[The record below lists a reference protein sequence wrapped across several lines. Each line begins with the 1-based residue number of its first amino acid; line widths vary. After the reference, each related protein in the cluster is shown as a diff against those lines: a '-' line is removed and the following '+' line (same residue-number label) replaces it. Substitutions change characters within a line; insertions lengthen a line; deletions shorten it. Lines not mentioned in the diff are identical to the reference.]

1 MPSTSGSKV
10 FASDGRVLTLG
21 KLVKSGGAGA
31 IHRIAEAGELVAK
44 IYHPQVDHAV
54 YERKVAAML
63 ALAPDLPDSEEGG
76 VREVQTAWPR
86 LLLRDRQQRFLGFA
100 MPLIDFAASVELE
113 CVMQERQARAQGLP
127 TGLGAKVTLA
137 ANLAGIIAALHGQGH
152 YVVDLKPVN
161 LRFYRRSLHV
171 TLLDCDGLS
180 IKGVGERFRAP
191 QYTPEYLAPELHA
204 RAIAD
209 DEEESQD
216 RFALAVV
223 VFQLLNFGIHPYSG
237 RPRADDLPTDI
248 PGRIA
253 RGLYAYGAQ
262 KHAQMAPSPASGHLA
277 MPAEL
282 RAMFDR
288 AFGSAVRGRPAARAW
303 AELLRG
309 YAQRSSGQL
318 VACAQDGDH
327 QHFAGMPCATCAR
340 NQLVHQAK
348 AAAATRPRTTVRTAR
363 PPARVSV
370 RLGVTW
376 TRPRVATPPATPAP
390 ASQTPGAFIAILVT
404 LVVVFLLL
412 GRSGACE
419 RRASR
424 YESQPGPSMAS
435 RRWRPP
441 TRNLDEVLRAVKAA
455 DGPEAVLAE
464 LPRLPG
470 HRSYEEEEQGC
481 QAVMEAWQSKTRW
494 LGDDPALSADPI
506 GARPAPPGAAAS
518 TARRS
523 SCDELIR
530 STARVV
536 RIAELCKLRQHSP
549 GFYPGIAE
557 TACQEHRILEA
568 AVDTLRDSILRAPSS
583 YDRTWRELAETYLL
597 ADDFENAQTC
607 LIVAAVLH
615 RESVLG
621 MHIWPGLYEPWLR
634 EREEI
639 LLARA
644 VSKVARWHGREPLPS
659 VLEQAVAPWPEDPPP
674 RVRES
679 PPARQKPQR
688 ARAKR

>member
-1 MPSTSGSKV
+1 MPPADGSRV
-10 FASDGRVLTLG
+10 FGSDGRVLTLG

-31 IHRIAEAGELVAK
+31 IYRIAEASELVAK
-44 IYHPQVDHAV
+44 IYHPQVDRAV
-54 YERKVAAML
+54 YERKVTAML
-63 ALAPDLPDSEEGG
+63 ALAPDLPDSEEDG

-86 LLLRDRQQRFLGFA
+86 LLLRDRQRRFLGFA
-100 MPLIDFAASVELE
+100 MPLVDFAASAELE

-152 YVVDLKPVN
+152 FVVDLKPVN

-180 IKGVGERFRAP
+180 IKGAGERFRAP
-191 QYTPEYLAPELHA
+191 QYTPEYLAPELHG

-223 VFQLLNFGIHPYSG
+223 VFQLLNFGIHPYGG
-237 RPRADDLPTDI
+237 RPLTDTLPTDI

-288 AFGSAVRGRPAARAW
+288 AFAVRDRPPARAW

-309 YAQRSSGQL
+309 YAQRSSGKL
-318 VACAQDGDH
+318 VACAQDGEH
-327 QHFAGMPCATCAR
+327 QHFAGMACATCTR
-340 NQLVHQAK
+340 HRLVRKAE
-348 AAAATRPRTTVRTAR
+348 AAAATRSRTTVRAAR
-363 PPARVSV
+363 PPARAQV
-370 RLGVTW
+370 RW
-376 TRPRVATPPATPAP
+376 TFSHRGPPAPAP
-390 ASQTPGAFIAILVT
+390 APARASQTPGGAFIALMVT
-404 LVVVFLLL
+404 VAVVILLL

-419 RRASR
+419 RRALR
-424 YESQPGPSMAS
+424 YESKPGPPMVP
-435 RRWRPP
+435 RQLRPP
-441 TRNLDEVLRAVKAA
+441 TQNLDEVLRAVKAA
-455 DGPEAVLAE
+455 DGHEAVLAE
-464 LPRLPG
+464 LRRLPG
-470 HRSYEEEEQGC
+470 HRSSGEDQQGC
-481 QAVMEAWQSKTRW
+481 QAVMEAWRTRTRW
-494 LGDDPALSADPI
+494 LGDDPALSADPVI
-506 GARPAPPGAAAS
+506 ARRALRLDAAS
-518 TARRS
+518 TAPRTP
-523 SCDELIR
+523 CHELLR
-530 STARVV
+530 FTRRVV
-536 RIAELCKLRQHSP
+536 RVAELCKLRQHSP

-557 TACQEHRILEA
+557 AACQEHAILEA
-568 AVDTLRDSILRAPSS
+568 AVDTLRRSILLAHSAYS
-583 YDRTWRELAETYLL
+583 MTWRELAETYLL

-615 RESVLG
+615 RETLLG
-621 MHIWPGLYEPWLR
+621 SLPIWPGLYEPWLR

-644 VSKVARWHGREPLPS
+644 ASKVARWYVQEPMPAAM
-659 VLEQAVAPWPEDPPP
+659 EKAVAPWPEDPPP
-674 RVRES
+674 RVREP
-679 PPARQKPQR
+679 PPAPRKPHR
-688 ARAKR
+688 ARARR